1 MQGSHFLEQNL
12 DIEMLYSWSIP
23 AKYEAGIIEGLSGLG
38 ITHRIVFPD
47 LDGVAKSLWETEIL
61 WAACK

>member
-23 AKYEAGIIEGLSGLG
+23 AKYEAGIIEGLSGRG